1 MAGNN
6 DLSVVIRHILSDIRV
21 EIGDEFDKNF
31 ERQGFFTKAWAR
43 RKSPIR
49 GDGHILVASGDLR
62 KSVQSRSDATSITF
76 FSSSPYAS
84 IHNEGGE
91 IKVTEKMKRYFRAK
105 FYESMGM
112 AKKQG
117 GKRRTLT
124 DGGFYAWTSNMNL
137 NPNAE
142 FWRAMALMKG
152 GKTIKIPKR
161 QFLGMAPEVERE
173 VTKIIEDELEK
184 YFNHLDLKK

>member
-76 FSSSPYAS
+76 FSSSPYAA

-142 FWRAMALMKG
+142 FWRAMALMKV

-161 QFLGMAPEVERE
+161 QFLGMAPEVEKE
-173 VTKIIEDELEK
+173 VTKIIEDELEN
-184 YFNHLDLKK
+184 YFNHLNI

>member
-31 ERQGFFTKAWAR
+31 ERQGFFTQAWAR

-49 GDGHILVASGDLR
+49 GDGHILVASRDLR

-76 FSSSPYAS
+76 FSSSPYAA

-91 IKVTEKMKRYFRAK
+91 IKVTEKMKRYFWRK
-105 FYESMGM
+105 YYEASGSLGR
-112 AKKQG
+112 KKNGSLRNNKKNQQ
-117 GKRRTLT
+117 LL
-124 DGGFYAWTSNMNL
+124 S
-137 NPNAE
+137 NAE
-142 FWRAMALMKG
+142 FWKAMALMKV

-173 VTKIIEDELEK
+173 VTKIIEDELEG